1 MPRKKIQ
8 IDPRYHDTLLLMT
21 KYRDVVW
28 SLSVAVEQTKSDFR
42 QIFGT
47 NVEEFLD
54 SIYLAG
60 VDLDG
65 TEIQGRA
72 RSIERS
78 KKMLDLIDSA
88 VATLRHK
95 NKNGELYYQ
104 ILYWNYLSPQEPA
117 NAEEIV
123 DHLEEENI
131 HMTKRTM
138 TSYRMEAVNC
148 ISFILW
154 GYTSRD
160 SCEILGRFVNE

>member
-1 MPRKKIQ
+1 MPRKKIKL
-8 IDPRYHDTLLLMT
+8 DSRYHDTLLLMN

-42 QIFGT
+42 QMYGT
-47 NVEEFLD
+47 SVEEFLD

-60 VDLDG
+60 VDFDG

-88 VATLRHK
+88 VETIHTK

-104 ILYWNYLSPQEPA
+104 ILYWNYLSPHELA
-117 NAEEIV
+117 NAEEILE
-123 DHLEEENI
+123 HLDEANI
-131 HMTKRTM
+131 HISKRTM
-138 TSYRMEAVNC
+138 ASYREEAINC
-148 ISFILW
+148 VSTILW
-154 GYTSRD
+154 GYS
-160 SCEILGRFVNE
+160 SKECSEILSNFIRE